1 MVNTFCPEATRHGI
15 VNCPSRIPAELG
27 KPVRLDDLE
36 GGVHKA
42 FFSIFTHLAISGQH
56 CMINAWIK
64 GNNKKMPV

>member
-15 VNCPSRIPAELG
+15 VNCPSRIPAGLG

-42 FFSIFTHLAISGQH
+42 FFFPLKCIWPLVASTE
-56 CMINAWIK
+56 
-64 GNNKKMPV
+64 